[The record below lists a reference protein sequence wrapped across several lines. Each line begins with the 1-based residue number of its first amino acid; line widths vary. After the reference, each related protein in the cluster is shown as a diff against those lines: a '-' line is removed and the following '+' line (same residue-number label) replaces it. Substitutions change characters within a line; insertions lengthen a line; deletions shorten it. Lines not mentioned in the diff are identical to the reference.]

1 MNWKGM
7 INMFFDLEVN
17 GIDYKELPLR
27 AAIYANR
34 RWFGDEEYEKTIAS
48 IKEYIKNETSWE
60 VVGVYD
66 STNEEREF
74 SRVGLQELID
84 DSYFA
89 SKFDVIVTTNPCEI
103 SDNLMVLSIVLE
115 SLNVIGGT
123 PIFCIED
130 EAIICSEKVNA
141 ELTKSLVSSMCLHQE
156 IQLEE
161 KKYFT
166 YLADGE

>member
-1 MNWKGM
+1 
-7 INMFFDLEVN
+7 MFFDLEVN
-17 GIDYKELPLR
+17 GIDYKELPLK

-34 RWFGDEEYEKTIAS
+34 RGFADQDYEKTVAS

-66 STNEEREF
+66 STNEEGEF
-74 SRVGLQELID
+74 NRVGLQELID

-89 SKFDVIVTTNPCEI
+89 SNFDVIVTTNPYEI

-115 SLNVIGGT
+115 SLNVIGDT

-130 EAIICSEKVNA
+130 EAIICSKKVDA
-141 ELTKSLVSSMCLHQE
+141 ELTKCLVSGMCLHQE